1 MFGVLFFIGAQFK
14 LNAAIEV
21 KIDAAIGALTAAAS
35 PCNRVDFHLVGVHFI
50 LECAFGGC
58 AKQGKAFILHVE
70 HVRAWVT
77 LFQPLISCE
86 W

>member
-1 MFGVLFFIGAQFK
+1 M
-14 LNAAIEV
+14 
-21 KIDAAIGALTAAAS
+21 
-35 PCNRVDFHLVGVHFI
+35 VGVHFI